1 MMVAPTDTKYRA
13 ILIFSLFGV
22 LIFLVF
28 STLAMLVYT
37 GGSRVDD
44 GQTGYSFF
52 KNVFS
57 DLGRMI
63 GYNGEDNILSA
74 VFFMTAFS
82 ALSISTIA
90 FYIALTTMIKSPV
103 GLTAGLIGGLLI
115 FIVTFLP
122 EDILPI
128 THLGIAGL
136 AVIAIFISSV
146 ALAMATKPPQ
156 SYIFII
162 FTIFTSIYLVQFL
175 FHDPVISSTLQKF
188 FIYLLIVLYFIQ
200 TYVLLQ
206 RQGRPVLRKRPRLEA
221 HF

>member
-1 MMVAPTDTKYRA
+1 MMVAPMDTKYRA

-136 AVIAIFISSV
+136 AVIAIFVSSV
-146 ALAMATKPPQ
+146 ALAMAAKPPQ
-156 SYIFII
+156 SYIFIV
-162 FTIFTSIYLVQFL
+162 FTIFTSIYLIQFL

-200 TYVLLQ
+200 TYVILQ
-206 RQGRPVLRKRPRLEA
+206 GQGRPVLRKKPRLEA